1 MSNTQYE
8 MMVLTEAELDE
19 AGRSAIFE
27 KARNEVTKGGGTFG
41 EIKEWGRRKLAY
53 PIKKRS
59 DAFYSL
65 AYFESDGDTLAE
77 TVHLLRITDGVMRVM
92 AVNRIADLPEGVVL
106 EGISDDEL
114 ASGERRGS
122 RGRGGSR
129 GGRGRDRD

>member
-19 AGRSAIFE
+19 AGRSAIYD
-27 KARNEVTKGGGTFG
+27 KARTAVTKGGGTFG

-53 PIKKRS
+53 PIKKRP

-65 AYFESDGDTLAE
+65 AYLESDGDTLAE
-77 TVHLLRITDGVMRVM
+77 AVHLLRITDGVMRVM
-92 AVNRIADLPEGVVL
+92 AVTRVADLPEGVVL
-106 EGISDDEL
+106 EGISDDEA

-122 RGRGGSR
+122 RGRGGGR